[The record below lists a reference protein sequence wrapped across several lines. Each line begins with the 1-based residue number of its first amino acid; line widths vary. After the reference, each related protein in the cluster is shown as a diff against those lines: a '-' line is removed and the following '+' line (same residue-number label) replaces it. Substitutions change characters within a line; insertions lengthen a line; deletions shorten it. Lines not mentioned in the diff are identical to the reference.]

1 MSSDPALYE
10 SIISVALGAGSGG
23 ATAWAVL
30 HTRLSAA
37 EQKLEALDAD
47 RKTDANAMNAKHEQ
61 NANKIAHLEAGHAA
75 TSATM
80 AAMTSSLARVE
91 ASLERLTDRM
101 ASVPNEVASM
111 LSGSVDS
118 RPRRQ

>member
-37 EQKLEALDAD
+37 EKKIDTLETQL
-47 RKTDANAMNAKHEQ
+47 NAKHEV

-75 TSATM
+75 ASATM

-111 LSGSVDS
+111 LSGAAGS
-118 RPRRQ
+118 RLGR

>member
-37 EQKLEALDAD
+37 EKKIDALETQL
-47 RKTDANAMNAKHEQ
+47 NAKHEV

-80 AAMTSSLARVE
+80 AATTSSLARVE
-91 ASLERLTDRM
+91 AVLERLSDRL
-101 ASVPNEVASM
+101 AAVPNEVASM
-111 LSGSVDS
+111 LSGSVDG

>member
-37 EQKLEALDAD
+37 EKKIDTLEPQF
-47 RKTDANAMNAKHEQ
+47 NAKHEA
-61 NANKIAHLEAGHAA
+61 NANKIAHLEAAHAA
-75 TSATM
+75 TGATM
-80 AAMTSSLARVE
+80 AATTSSLARVE
-91 ASLERLTDRM
+91 AALERVSDRL

-111 LSGSVDS
+111 LSGAVGNRLS
-118 RPRRQ
+118 R